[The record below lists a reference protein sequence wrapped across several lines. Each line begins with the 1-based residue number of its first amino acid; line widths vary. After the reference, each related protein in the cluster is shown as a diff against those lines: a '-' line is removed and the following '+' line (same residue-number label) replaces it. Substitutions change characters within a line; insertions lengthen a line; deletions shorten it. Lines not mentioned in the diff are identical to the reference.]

1 MNKKITSTA
10 LAALMIAGS
19 TSFSAFAAMD
29 SGTVVIG
36 TKAFDL
42 SYANDPANATEIS
55 AAILAG
61 GTVYVKDFNGN
72 WLDNVS
78 GASVNASVIPA
89 VTYTNSKGSTQIGA
103 GDASTVAATSETTT
117 AMAANALKVT
127 FNGTVADT
135 SKVTFDV
142 KAVGGTA
149 ITTVVSWN
157 TAKTEATLTKA
168 SSFTA
173 GDYTVAVTND
183 TVVLPTQTVTMSQ
196 QKIAKIQILST
207 KLGVTTNAKTSLQK
221 GYATYAIFDQ
231 YGVDITNGALANN
244 VNFQTGVGTA
254 DAKKGLITIT
264 PASGLNLMT
273 FNSGVTITANDTNTG
288 TSATATLAVT
298 SQLGTL
304 TNITLTGLTNK
315 DNKVLTAG
323 DTTDVFYADF
333 TATDISGNPTTNY
346 TLMQK
351 GLIFSGVNDD
361 NSLTTSS
368 PNVTAKLVQ
377 DPNDSNKGVIE
388 VRTNAEPLTVDMP
401 LVITAMTWTGSTSQI
416 NTTLHKQAEVYTF
429 TLLAPADSIASGE
442 SKEIPFIA
450 LDQNGGKLTKFSDFP
465 SDLVT
470 FNGLIPTRNNDG
482 TLSLKNIPVSN
493 TNGTASIPEVVSA
506 MTKSGKY
513 SNLTLNIQK
522 PTVADTLALDTSV
535 LNTTM
540 QASSGTSKP
549 ATQFADFGWDN
560 GGLKLKDQ
568 YDRAID
574 INATENAATYKNYK
588 VVATSSNPLV
598 ITTGAVKAGNGG
610 ALADGSATGV
620 AGVGENEIAIQSLA
634 AGSSTVSFS
643 VYDITSKTSD
653 GKAPAADYS
662 NLTAIDTKTQTFTVL
677 ADSDIKDYK
686 IDQVATPMYSV
697 HSIDGSVSAAQ
708 QVINLKGVEDKYKAN
723 PKVYGT
729 TSTGSKVVLRGTPI
743 TGATSSSSDF
753 TVVSGN
759 VGTKT
764 AYDGVKII
772 ANKFADAAKTGSSAT
787 ITVTLLGAD
796 NISHTV
802 TTPVTSLKADP
813 VATGID
819 ANVDTYVPG
828 ISRLD
833 DVVTITSSTSAGF
846 KTLLGT
852 TLSKYDA
859 TGAKGHIYF
868 APKDQYGTTS
878 YPLSQFSSLSMVDSP
893 NGTKLQAGSSF
904 VIDPTT
910 GALTYNVQSGDFVTV
925 SGTTSN
931 GYTKTIK
938 IVFANGTTT
947 SNPGTPV
954 VVGAAAALEAVNNSV
969 DIATMQT
976 ALLNTDLGLNAT
988 SIAAYKSLLP
998 LQKSNVATELLTTLQ
1013 TSSYANIRDL
1023 QTALD
1028 NEATGVMHA
1037 AEASVIAN
1045 AAATRLVV
1053 TAETKTATSVD
1064 INAAQSSVTALRDA
1078 TTKAALQGR
1087 IDVVNAANLAAVR
1100 LVTTNIG
1107 STFAATGLVGV
1118 AVKPLVPTGYT
1129 IAVTTSSD
1137 LSKYDA
1143 TGKIVAAGT
1152 SNVSYTVTNTAT
1164 GATSIAAVNV
1174 TVAVQTVLQQFTLA
1188 TDNTTL
1194 LGGTVDNSAATITY
1208 TNTATPTDSG
1218 IFDKLLALGVTG
1230 VKLGTDPVIAIN
1242 SGNTVAAKAA
1252 IEAYFA
1258 GGAHAFNN
1266 TVITVTVT
1274 GANGVIIT
1282 VPYTLVSAS

>member
-42 SYANDPANATEIS
+42 AYANDPANATEIS
-55 AAILAG
+55 AAINAG

-72 WLDNVS
+72 WLDNIT
-78 GASVNASVIPA
+78 GASINASVIPA
-89 VTYTNSKGSTQIGA
+89 VTYTNSKGTTQIGA
-103 GDASTVAATSETTT
+103 GDASTVAATSEVTT

-157 TAKTEATLTKA
+157 TAKTEATLTKT

-173 GDYTVAVTND
+173 GDYTVAVTNN

-221 GYATYAIFDQ
+221 GYATYAILDQ

-304 TNITLTGLTNK
+304 TNITLTGLTNV

-323 DTTDVFYADF
+323 DTTDVFYAAF

-346 TLMQK
+346 TLMKQ

-388 VRTNAEPLTVDMP
+388 VRTNADPLTVDMP

-450 LDQNGGKLTKFSDFP
+450 LDQNGGKLTKFSDFTT
-465 SDLVT
+465 DLVT
-470 FNGLIPTRNNDG
+470 FNGLIASRNNDG
-482 TLSLKNIPVSN
+482 TLSLKNIPVLN

-522 PTVADTLALDTSV
+522 PTVADTLSLDTTK

-540 QASSGTSKP
+540 QAASTTGKS

-560 GGLKLKDQ
+560 GGLTLKDQ

-574 INATENAATYKNYK
+574 INASENASTYKNYK
-588 VVATSSNPLV
+588 VVAKSSNPTV
-598 ITTGAVKAGNGG
+598 ITAGSAPALSGG
-610 ALADGSATGV
+610 KLTDGSATGV
-620 AGVGENEIAIQSLA
+620 AGVGEDEIAIQSLA

-643 VYDITSKTSD
+643 VYDISQKNSAGALIFNAATKNYSD
-653 GKAPAADYS
+653 
-662 NLTAIDTKTQTFTVL
+662 LTAIDTKTQTFTVL
-677 ADSDIKDYK
+677 DDKDIKDYK
-686 IDQVATPMYSV
+686 IDAVTTPMYAINTLTNGVADSV
-697 HSIDGSVSAAQ
+697 IKASKLGGQID
-708 QVINLKGVEDKYKAN
+708 DYKAN

-729 TSTGSKVVLRGTPI
+729 TTTGSKVVLRGTPI
-743 TGATSSSSDF
+743 TGASSSSSDF
-753 TVVSGN
+753 TVYAGAAGGGN
-759 VGTKT
+759 V

-772 ANKFADAAKTGSSAT
+772 ANKFVDPAKTGSSAT
-787 ITVTLLGAD
+787 ISVSLLGAD
-796 NISHTV
+796 GINHTV
-802 TTPVTSLKADP
+802 TTAVTSLKADP
-813 VATGID
+813 VATSID

-828 ISRLD
+828 ITRLD
-833 DVVTITSSTSAGF
+833 DVVTLTPTGTDTYAS
-846 KTLLGT
+846 LLGK

-859 TGAKGHIYF
+859 LGNKGHVYF
-868 APKDQYGTTS
+868 APVDQYGETAF
-878 YPLSQFSSLSMVDSP
+878 PLSQFSSLNVVDSP
-893 NGTKLQAGSSF
+893 NGVKLQGSDYFKINS
-904 VIDPTT
+904 TT
-910 GALTYNVQSGDFVTV
+910 GAIDYSVTSGDFVTV
-925 SGTTSN
+925 SGTTNN
-931 GYTKTIK
+931 GFTKTIK
-938 IVFANGTTT
+938 ICFGATT
-947 SNPGTPV
+947 STGDATV
-954 VVGAAAALEAVNNSV
+954 ISTAV
-969 DIATMQT
+969 T
-976 ALLNTDLGLNAT
+976 AINAGNAT
-988 SIAAYKSLLP
+988 
-998 LQKSNVATELLTTLQ
+998 VAN
-1013 TSSYANIRDL
+1013 YANAGI
-1023 QTALD
+1023 
-1028 NEATGVMHA
+1028 TGV
-1037 AEASVIAN
+1037 
-1045 AAATRLVV
+1045 
-1053 TAETKTATSVD
+1053 TS
-1064 INAAQSSVTALRDA
+1064 T
-1078 TTKAALQGR
+1078 
-1087 IDVVNAANLAAVR
+1087 NLAAVNQAVATDR
-1100 LVTTNIG
+1100 LGGLLTIDKIKADVLTVVGSPTMTT
-1107 STFAATGLVGV
+1107 ALATLN
-1118 AVKPLVPTGYT
+1118 
-1129 IAVTTSSD
+1129 
-1137 LSKYDA
+1137 DA
-1143 TGKIVAAGT
+1143 TTVATLRTAIENTDLTLDLTVYNQLNSLNKNVVATDLLDQLSRLNKGFASKAAVQSALDASPVVAA
-1152 SNVSYTVTNTAT
+1152 
-1164 GATSIAAVNV
+1164 
-1174 TVAVQTVLQQFTLA
+1174 L
-1188 TDNTTL
+1188 
-1194 LGGTVDNSAATITY
+1194 AATIP
-1208 TNTATPTDSG
+1208 ATPAQVANNQYNTNLASIG
-1218 IFDKLLALGVTG
+1218 NTLLAGKVNTVNKTLTISDTGASAITSSGVFADLKTLNVTG
-1230 VKLGTDPVIAIN
+1230 ITFADGTLIPIVNAAPAVGTTPAVVDNYA
-1242 SGNTVAAKAA
+1242 TVKAA
-1252 IEAYFA
+1252 VIKYFSDN
-1258 GGAHAFNN
+1258 GIKTGTKIDLTVKGTNG
-1266 TVITVTVT
+1266 TVITETYSLV
-1274 GANGVIIT
+1274 NGIN
-1282 VPYTLVSAS
+1282 